1 MPEDRRPRPGTGR
14 AYLLDRLERGGHV
27 ELLAAV
33 EDGTLSAFA
42 AAVEAG
48 IVRRP
53 RPLGTGSENARKR
66 REYAIAQAFGFDHP
80 FRRRAR

>member
-1 MPEDRRPRPGTGR
+1 MPEDRRLRPGTGR

-66 REYAIAQAFGFDHP
+66 RECAIARAFAG
-80 FRRRAR
+80 RSR

>member
-1 MPEDRRPRPGTGR
+1 MPEDRRLRPGTGR

-33 EDGTLSAFA
+33 EAGTLSAFA

-53 RPLGTGSENARKR
+53 RPLGTGSENARRR
-66 REYAIAQAFGFDHP
+66 REYSIARAFAG
-80 FRRRAR
+80 RAR

>member
-1 MPEDRRPRPGTGR
+1 MPSDRRPRPGTSR
-14 AYLLDRLERGGHV
+14 AYLLDRLERAGEV

-33 EDGTLSAFA
+33 EAGSLSAFA

-53 RPLGTGSENARKR
+53 VPNGRGSTNMAKR
-66 REYAIAQAFGFDHP
+66 RAFAIARVFADAGRGRP
-80 FRRRAR
+80 PA

>member
-1 MPEDRRPRPGTGR
+1 MPEDRRLRPGTGR

-33 EDGTLSAFA
+33 EAGTLSAFA

-53 RPLGTGSENARKR
+53 VPNGRGSTNEAKR
-66 REYAIAQAFGFDHP
+66 REFAI
-80 FRRRAR
+80 RRAYAASRRDDRA

>member
-1 MPEDRRPRPGTGR
+1 MPEDRRLRPGTGR

-33 EDGTLSAFA
+33 EAGTLSAFA

-53 RPLGTGSENARKR
+53 VPNGRGSTNEAKR
-66 REYAIAQAFGFDHP
+66 RAFAIA
-80 FRRRAR
+80 RAYADAGGVDDPA

>member
-1 MPEDRRPRPGTGR
+1 MPEDRRLRPGTGR

-33 EDGTLSAFA
+33 EAGALSAFA

-66 REYAIAQAFGFDHP
+66 REYAIARAFAGG
-80 FRRRAR
+80 RRVRPPV

>member
-33 EDGTLSAFA
+33 EAGTLSAFA

-48 IVRRP
+48 DRP
-53 RPLGTGSENARKR
+53 APAPARDRFGERGEALRPLVL
-66 REYAIAQAFGFDHP
+66 
-80 FRRRAR
+80 

>member
-1 MPEDRRPRPGTGR
+1 MPEDRRLRPGTSR
-14 AYLLDRLERGGHV
+14 AYLLDRLERAGEV

-33 EDGTLSAFA
+33 EDGAISVFA

-53 RPLGTGSENARKR
+53 VPSGQGSTNEAKR
-66 REYAIAQAFGFDHP
+66 REFAI
-80 FRRRAR
+80 RRAYADARRVDRP

>member
-1 MPEDRRPRPGTGR
+1 MPSDRGPRPGTSR
-14 AYLLDRLERGGHV
+14 AYLLDRLERAGEV

-33 EDGTLSAFA
+33 EAGTLSAFA

-53 RPLGTGSENARKR
+53 VPNGRGSTNEAKR
-66 REYAIAQAFGFDHP
+66 RAFAIARAYADA
-80 FRRRAR
+80 RRVDRP